1 MISRRKFLNKTAG
14 GLALS
19 LAIPSITAC
28 SGKQTFNGVITG
40 PNAELGHRLR
50 SMDFPPPTKT
60 VSTSVAIIGGGIS
73 GLSAARFL
81 KKHTDEFLLL
91 ELESGPGGN
100 SIGGANVLSAF
111 PWGAHYL
118 PLPGNNDPEL
128 ISFLQECNAIT
139 AFKNGSPVFNE
150 YYLCHDPKERL
161 YINNF
166 WQDSVIPHEGVPTKD
181 RDEINRFLS
190 LMHEYKQMTGS
201 DRKPAFAIPVEMSS
215 QDKAI
220 LDLDNINAE
229 QFLQQHKFGSSFLR
243 WYVNYCCA
251 DDYGSSLQQTS
262 AWAMIHYFAAR
273 QSKAANAPSDAV
285 LTWPE
290 GNYWLVKQ
298 LKKDLDSQI
307 RPNTLAYSINIRQN
321 NVEILAFDAA
331 ENTSQIIRADK
342 VILATPQFINKYLL
356 KGTSRDLD
364 YRNFQYAP
372 WMVANMIV
380 NSSFNERRGEQL
392 CWDNVIY
399 GSDSLGYVN
408 AMHQQVSL
416 QSSEKVITYYKP
428 LTNGDAVASRMNA
441 YGKSYS
447 DWSSEIVA
455 DLSQA
460 HSDIDAH
467 IREMNVWIWGHGM
480 IRPSPGFIWGKDR
493 RNAANAIDDRIFFA
507 HSDTGGISIFEEAFF
522 NGHKSA
528 RQLLGL

>member
-1 MISRRKFLNKTAG
+1 MISRRGFLNKTAG

-19 LAIPSITAC
+19 LAIPSMHAC
-28 SGKQTFNGVITG
+28 SKRERPGGIITG
-40 PNAELGHRLR
+40 PNAALGHRLR

-60 VSTSVAIIGGGIS
+60 VTTSVVIIGGGIS

-81 KKHTDEFLLL
+81 KKHTDDFLLL

-100 SIGGANVLSAF
+100 SVGGTNALSAF

-139 AFKNGSPVFNE
+139 AFSKGSPVFNE

-166 WQDSVIPHEGVPTKD
+166 WQDSVIPHEGVPSKD

-190 LMHEYKQMTGS
+190 MMHAYKETRGS
-201 DRKPAFAIPVEMSS
+201 DGKPAFAIPVEMSS

-220 LDLDNINAE
+220 VALDNINAE
-229 QFLQQHKFGSSFLR
+229 QFLQQRKFQSSFLR
-243 WYVNYCCA
+243 WYANYCCA
-251 DDYGSSLQQTS
+251 DDYGSSLRQTS

-273 QSKAANAPSDAV
+273 QSNAANAPSDAV

-298 LKKDLDSQI
+298 LKKDLGAQI
-307 RPNTLAYSINIRQN
+307 RPDTIAYSVNIRQN
-321 NVEILAFDAA
+321 NVEVLAFDAA
-331 ENTSQIIRADK
+331 ENTSQMIRAEK
-342 VILATPQFINKYLL
+342 VILASPQFINKYLL
-356 KGTSRDLD
+356 RGVNRQLD
-364 YRNFQYAP
+364 YKSFQYAP
-372 WMVANMIV
+372 WMVANLVV
-380 NSSFNERRGEQL
+380 NSPFNERRGEQL

-408 AMHQQVSL
+408 AMHQQVGL
-416 QSSEKVITYYKP
+416 QPSEKVITYYKP
-428 LTNGDAVASRMNA
+428 LTNGDAVASRMDA
-441 YGKSYS
+441 YSRSWS
-447 DWSSEIVA
+447 DWHGEIVA
-455 DLSQA
+455 DLSRA
-460 HSDIDAH
+460 HPGIDEQ
-467 IREMNVWIWGHGM
+467 ISEMNVWIWGHGM
-480 IRPSPGFIWGKDR
+480 IRPSPGFIWGPDR
-493 RNAANAIDDRIFFA
+493 RNAANAIDNRIFFA